1 MSSWQEYV
9 DDHLIGTGAIA
20 KAAIIGHDGN
30 TRATSTGLTVS
41 PREGAAIASG
51 FTDNEKIFKEG
62 IDANSRKYLVVHA
75 NESSIYGKAGTR
87 GICVSRPLRPF
98 SWASTSPQSFQARQQ
113 HTLRKSPTT

>member
-1 MSSWQEYV
+1 MSSWQECV
-9 DDHLIGTGAIA
+9 DDHLIG
-20 KAAIIGHDGN
+20 
-30 TRATSTGLTVS
+30 TVS

-87 GICVSRPLRPF
+87 GICCVK
-98 SWASTSPQSFQARQQ
+98 TTQAILVGVYEPPVVPGAAAA
-113 HTLRKSPTT
+113 HVEKVADYLIDMGY